1 MLDSWWL
8 KFKRAQQHLVDLR
21 RMARLYAASNPYK
34 VVRVRKPKRQ
44 DKTWQ
49 YRLVMDTPDP
59 MFAMV
64 IGDFVH
70 NLRTALDHVVVA
82 CVPPRYRKSASW
94 PILHEDILAKKP
106 DGTFVHPDNERRRDL
121 LRAIEGLS
129 DDAFTFVIALQP
141 HRRSAPESD
150 ALGLL
155 SRLENADKHRKLLA
169 VGAGLENPVVEWIMY
184 GETFS
189 IDRAP
194 PGAFLKDNTILS
206 HAAPTG
212 YLDYTEVKMDAE
224 GTAAV
229 HIQIARLDRPENVFT
244 IALRPTLMAM
254 LSHTRVILR
263 GMERFAIRA

>member
-34 VVRVRKPKRQ
+34 VVRVRKSKRQ

-49 YRLVMDTPDP
+49 YRLVMDPPDP

-70 NLRTALDHVVVA
+70 NLRSALDHVVVA

-94 PILHEDILAKKP
+94 PVLHEDILARNP
-106 DGTFVHPDNERRRDL
+106 DGTFVHPDSQRRREL
-121 LRAIEGLS
+121 LKVIGGLS
-129 DDAFTFVIALQP
+129 DDAFTFVIAMQP
-141 HRRSAPESD
+141 HRRSQPESD

-155 SRLENADKHRKLLA
+155 SRLENADKHRNLLA
-169 VGAGLENPVVEWIMY
+169 VGAGLENPVVKWMLS
-184 GETFS
+184 GEPFS
-189 IDRAP
+189 VDRAP
-194 PGAFLKDNTILS
+194 PGAFLKNNAILS
-206 HAAPTG
+206 HSAPPG
-212 YLDYTEVKMDAE
+212 YLDYIELKMDAE

-229 HIQIARLDRPENVFT
+229 HIQVTMLDRPDNVFT
-244 IALRPTLMAM
+244 IALRPTLLAM
-254 LSHTRVILR
+254 LVHIRLILR